1 MIVRNLFP
9 KKLHFAKFTGQDSTS
24 GYPLETFS
32 TPVELNYNYQP
43 ISDNL
48 DFVMFG
54 EKANQMQKMIIPN
67 IPSNKDL
74 FVKRSKAYLD
84 GATPTGEAINGA
96 NATHRVVGVRI
107 YNHSIHVYFE
117 KIKNTYGE

>member
-9 KKLHFAKFTGQDSTS
+9 KPLYFARFISQEITS
-24 GYPLETFS
+24 GYPLETFEE
-32 TPVELNYNYQP
+32 PIELKYNYQP

-54 EKANQMQKMIIPN
+54 EKASQMQKMIVSN
-67 IPSNKDL
+67 IPTHKAL
-74 FVKRSKAYLD
+74 FVKRSRAYLD
-84 GATPTGEAINGA
+84 GATPTGEKVNGA

-107 YNHSIHVYFE
+107 YNQSIHVYFE